1 MNIRVCDKN
10 YIGNHVYNY
19 LREYL
24 FEHAGQ
30 FFVEQSQRPN
40 LICHPNE
47 IIWNSQKIV
56 FPTPYGQYYGFY
68 DNDALKIEPK
78 TIFILNL
85 CECVLKMI
93 LNEPYE
99 ELLESYLE
107 GSQRAFSNGSQ
118 RTFSNGSQRAF
129 SNDSK
134 KTDKDR
140 LNEDSLIIPARG
152 GLCDNYIMWSYA
164 IHCGGFL
171 LVNSKYSGKSSS
183 RQLECG
189 QSNTNLLKFPFERLL
204 TNVKPTVRNP
214 YYKWSQTMLL
224 GQDIKNRFFRNFSRP
239 IAKTIDPK
247 NFDRTWA
254 MIGIR
259 WFYVKIPNNSFYT
272 LHLRIESL
280 KEFIENHQKIVLV
293 FDKYE
298 FLKLF
303 LMMFYDV
310 LRGKSLA
317 ILNRFGINGVE
328 NTLKI
333 ASKCGD
339 FWHTKSGF
347 YDIIEGMNERDC

>member
-1 MNIRVCDKN
+1 MNIRVNDRN

-24 FEHAGQ
+24 FEHVGR
-30 FFVEQSQRPN
+30 FFVEKSLKPN
-40 LICHPNE
+40 LICHSNE
-47 IIWNSQKIV
+47 IIWQSQKIT

-107 GSQRAFSNGSQ
+107 DSQRVFSDN
-118 RTFSNGSQRAF
+118 
-129 SNDSK
+129 SK

-140 LNEDSLIIPARG
+140 LNEESLIIPARG

-171 LVNSKYSGKSSS
+171 LVNSNYSGRHSS

-189 QSNTNLLKFPFERLL
+189 QSNTNLLKFQFERLL
-204 TNVKPTVRNP
+204 TNVKPSIRNP
-214 YYKWSQTMLL
+214 YYKWSQKMLL

-239 IAKTIDPK
+239 IARTIDPK
-247 NFDRTWA
+247 NFDKTWA

-259 WFYVKIPNNSFYT
+259 WFYVKIPNNSFYA
-272 LHLRIESL
+272 LHLRVDSL
-280 KEFIENHQKIVLV
+280 KEFIENHQKIVLI

-298 FLKLF
+298 FLRLF